1 MPTVAKASCPDIGLW
16 IFPVIQWMARFRQ
29 SPHRRLQCRSHRVLS
44 HTFNSRSCCKRGP
57 GWLVGLLQGMSF
69 RPAVAN
75 ASCPDVVPW
84 SFPVT

>member
-44 HTFNSRSCCKRGP
+44 PHFQQP
-57 GWLVGLLQGMSF
+57 LLLQARAGLAGWVIARDVLQASSSECIMS
-69 RPAVAN
+69 
-75 ASCPDVVPW
+75 
-84 SFPVT
+84 